1 MEYDLDYEIYKYINK
16 LAEDYIDF
24 DELLKQH
31 NITQEKALQK
41 AEHFRNYFNGL
52 ISEYSIGDRN
62 IVVTCCDLIE
72 RISSEPYS
80 KDLWYIFFCIVTDT
94 GLLTSR
100 HTGEWSDERKV
111 RNYFRQSEIVGRLS
125 DFFESQSVNRKKLL
139 EIRKYLKKSVAIR
152 DTDCSKEADFLYNL
166 TIQHDF
172 LHESIGNQVYKD
184 NLNALITHINGD
196 EKLRSVKPYL
206 VFAVISR
213 KTGMFQNRKY
223 FMPNLKAVLQYQNY
237 NIYHDN
243 GKNFDTYQSVI
254 ELYDHIRNSY
264 QYDENIDMEL
274 CDFCFANL
282 SPLSEWF
289 YIYCEHDFEI
299 PMTFCR
305 KVLLSES
312 LNFPDIEIPIDYEA
326 NGFYEFETGHSEIIE
341 LWEKIVTPEMTE
353 NFLNLLYSESDTTQ
367 ITAKLPYYSE
377 YPVYS
382 EMFMYFKSETLLHEK
397 MTALT
402 ENLFGV

>member
-1 MEYDLDYEIYKYINK
+1 MEYDLDYEIYKYINE
-16 LAEDYIDF
+16 LAESYIDF

-31 NITQEKALQK
+31 NITPEKALQK
-41 AEHFRNYFNGL
+41 AERFRKHFNGL

-72 RISSEPYS
+72 RISGEPYS

-94 GLLTSR
+94 GLLTGR
-100 HTGEWSDERKV
+100 HTDEWSDERKV
-111 RNYFRQSEIVGRLS
+111 RNYFRQSEIVDRLS

-139 EIRKYLKKSVAIR
+139 ELRKYLKKPVAVR
-152 DTDCSKEADFLYNL
+152 DTDCSKEADFLYKL

-172 LHESIGNQVYKD
+172 LHESIDNQVYRD
-184 NLNALITHINGD
+184 NLNALIAHINGD

-206 VFAVISR
+206 VFAVLSR
-213 KTGMFQNRKY
+213 KTGMFQNRQY
-223 FMPNLKAVLQYQNY
+223 FMPNLKAVLQYQKY

-243 GKNFDTYQSVI
+243 GKNFSTYQSVI

-264 QYDENIDMEL
+264 QYDKNTDTEL

-299 PMTFCR
+299 PMTFFR

-312 LNFPDIEIPIDYEA
+312 LSFPDIESQIDYA
-326 NGFYEFETGHSEIIE
+326 HYNFDEFESGHSEIIE
-341 LWEKIVTPEMTE
+341 LWEKNVTPDMTE
-353 NFLNLLYSESDTTQ
+353 DFLNLLYSKSDVTH
-367 ITAKLPYYSE
+367 ITGKLPYYDE

-382 EMFMYFKSETLLHEK
+382 EIFMYLKAENLLHEK
-397 MTALT
+397 MTSLT
-402 ENLFGV
+402 ENIFGV